1 MMKIDVIELVEMR
14 QRMPASLVIRSLIRN
29 LLFQTRLIVH
39 CMDHDTDIPLSTNCS
54 ITKVQS
60 EALFIQ

>member
-1 MMKIDVIELVEMR
+1 MMKIDVIELVEIH

-29 LLFQTRLIVH
+29 LPFQTRLIVH
-39 CMDHDTDIPLSTNCS
+39 CMDHDTDIPLATNRS
-54 ITKVQS
+54 ITKVQL